1 MEITEVIR
9 RGILTEKAVRVQTP
23 AKNQIRKK
31 PDLENQT
38 HKYVFEVAL
47 TATKIQV
54 RQAVEAMFPDVM
66 VLAVNTLRMP
76 GKSRAVR
83 TVKGV
88 HYSTPRPWKKAY
100 VTVRAKDIITPLL
113 P

>member
-9 RGILTEKAVRVQTP
+9 RGIMTEKAVRVQTP
-23 AKNQIRKK
+23 AKSQVRKK
-31 PDLENQT
+31 PDIDDQT

-47 TATKIQV
+47 TATKVQI
-54 RQAVEAMFPDVM
+54 RQAVEAMFPDVT

-76 GKSRAVR
+76 GKSRTVR

-88 HYSTPRPWKKAY
+88 RYSTPRPWKKAY
-100 VTVRAKDIITPLL
+100 VTVRAKEIITPLL